1 MRRNQRKIIG
11 KKRNNRFK
19 RIRTAED
26 VCAPERVS
34 GAIRRSQHGKQG
46 RLHLHDSAEAV
57 EKCAGEIMMNNK
69 LYETALSY
77 VGTPYIN
84 GANVKGAGLDCCT
97 LITNIYQEMGW
108 ADIPMEFGYSGDW
121 YCQKNCKELVLA
133 YLTKYCYEVDELQP
147 GDVISYRWGRSNY
160 AHLAMYIGNGC
171 IIHCSADNGTCITDL
186 DEPALLD
193 AKGRSRATG
202 YWRLKDGTF

>member
-1 MRRNQRKIIG
+1 
-11 KKRNNRFK
+11 
-19 RIRTAED
+19 
-26 VCAPERVS
+26 
-34 GAIRRSQHGKQG
+34 
-46 RLHLHDSAEAV
+46 
-57 EKCAGEIMMNNK
+57 MMNNK

-77 VGTPYIN
+77 VGTPHIN

-97 LITNIYQEMGW
+97 LITNIYKEMGW

-121 YCQKNCKELVLA
+121 YCQKDCKELVLA

-147 GDVISYRWGRSNY
+147 GDVISYRWGHSNY
-160 AHLAMYIGNGC
+160 AHLSMYIGNGC

-186 DEPALLD
+186 DDPLLLD

-202 YWRLKDGTF
+202 FWRLKDGTF